1 MLRIAFLI
9 SGTGTNLQ
17 YIIDKINEKELNC
30 VIEMV
35 ISDNPKAKGLS
46 KAKLQGI
53 PSYILDKN
61 IYRENIGD
69 EILKITKE
77 KVDLIILGGFLS
89 ILKGKIL
96 ESYKNK
102 IINIHPSLIPKF
114 CGKGMYGIKV
124 HEAVL
129 NSGDKIT
136 GCTLHF
142 VSNDVDMG
150 TIILQR
156 SLNITGEESPKTL
169 QEKVL
174 KEEHRCLLE
183 GIKLISEDKVK
194 N

>member
-17 YIIDKINEKELNC
+17 YIMDKINEKELDC
-30 VIEMV
+30 VIKMV
-35 ISDNPKAKGLS
+35 ISDNPKATGIT
-46 KAKLQGI
+46 KANLQGI
-53 PSYILDKN
+53 PSYVLDKKT
-61 IYRENIGD
+61 YGENIGD
-69 EILKITKE
+69 EIIKVIKD
-77 KVDLIILGGFLS
+77 KVDLIVLGGFLS
-89 ILKGKIL
+89 ILKGEIL
-96 ESYKNK
+96 DIYKNK

-142 VSNDVDMG
+142 VSLDVDMG
-150 TIILQR
+150 TIILQK

-183 GIKLISEDKVK
+183 GIRLISEGKV
-194 N
+194 

>member
-17 YIIDKINEKELNC
+17 YIIDKINEKELDC
-30 VIEMV
+30 VIKMV
-35 ISDNPKAKGLS
+35 ISDNPKAIGLT
-46 KAKLQGI
+46 KANLQGI
-53 PSYILDKN
+53 PSYVLDKN
-61 IYRENIGD
+61 TYGENIGD
-69 EILKITKE
+69 EIIKIIKD
-77 KVDLIILGGFLS
+77 KVDLIVLGGFLS
-89 ILKGKIL
+89 ILKGEIL
-96 ESYKNK
+96 DRYKGK

-142 VSNDVDMG
+142 VSRGVDMG
-150 TIILQR
+150 TIILQK

-183 GIKLISEDKVK
+183 GIRLISKGKV
-194 N
+194 

>member
-17 YIIDKINEKELNC
+17 YIIDKINEKELDC
-30 VIEMV
+30 VIKMV
-35 ISDNPKAKGLS
+35 ISDNPKATGLT
-46 KAKLQGI
+46 KANLQGI
-53 PSYILDKN
+53 PSYVLDKN
-61 IYRENIGD
+61 TYGENIGD
-69 EILKITKE
+69 EIIKIIKD
-77 KVDLIILGGFLS
+77 KVDLIVLGGFLS
-89 ILKGKIL
+89 ILKGEIL
-96 ESYKNK
+96 DRYKYK

-150 TIILQR
+150 TIILQK

-183 GIKLISEDKVK
+183 GIRLISEGKV
-194 N
+194 

>member
-17 YIIDKINEKELNC
+17 YIIDKINEKELDC
-30 VIEMV
+30 VIKMV
-35 ISDNPKAKGLS
+35 TRAN
-46 KAKLQGI
+46 LQGI
-53 PSYILDKN
+53 PSYVLDKN
-61 IYRENIGD
+61 TYGENIGD
-69 EILKITKE
+69 EIIKIIKD
-77 KVDLIILGGFLS
+77 KVDLIVLGGFLS
-89 ILKGKIL
+89 ILKGEIL
-96 ESYKNK
+96 DRYKDK

-142 VSNDVDMG
+142 VSRDVDMG
-150 TIILQR
+150 TIILQK

-183 GIKLISEDKVK
+183 GIRLISEGKV
-194 N
+194 

>member
-17 YIIDKINEKELNC
+17 YIIDKINEKELDC
-30 VIEMV
+30 VIKMV
-35 ISDNPKAKGLS
+35 ISDNPKATGIT
-46 KAKLQGI
+46 KANLQGI
-53 PSYILDKN
+53 PSYVLDKN
-61 IYRENIGD
+61 TYGENIGD
-69 EILKITKE
+69 EIIKIIKD
-77 KVDLIILGGFLS
+77 KVDLIVLGGFLS
-89 ILKGKIL
+89 ILKGEIL
-96 ESYKNK
+96 DRYKHK

-150 TIILQR
+150 TIILQK

-183 GIKLISEDKVK
+183 GIRLISEGKV
-194 N
+194 

>member
-17 YIIDKINEKELNC
+17 YIIDKINEKELDC
-30 VIEMV
+30 VIKMV
-35 ISDNPKAKGLS
+35 ISDNPKAIGLT
-46 KAKLQGI
+46 KANLQGI
-53 PSYILDKN
+53 PSYVLDKN
-61 IYRENIGD
+61 TYGENIGD
-69 EILKITKE
+69 EIIKIIKD
-77 KVDLIILGGFLS
+77 KVDLIVLGGFLS
-89 ILKGKIL
+89 ILKGEIL
-96 ESYKNK
+96 DRYKGK

-142 VSNDVDMG
+142 VSRDVDMG
-150 TIILQR
+150 TIILQK

-174 KEEHRCLLE
+174 KEEHRFLLE
-183 GIKLISEDKVK
+183 GIRLISEGKV
-194 N
+194 

>member
-17 YIIDKINEKELNC
+17 YIIDKINEKELDC
-30 VIEMV
+30 VIKMV
-35 ISDNPKAKGLS
+35 ISDNPKATGLT
-46 KAKLQGI
+46 KANLQGI
-53 PSYILDKN
+53 PSYVLDKN
-61 IYRENIGD
+61 TYGENIGD
-69 EILKITKE
+69 EIIKIIKD
-77 KVDLIILGGFLS
+77 KVDLIVLGGFLS
-89 ILKGKIL
+89 ILKGEIL
-96 ESYKNK
+96 DRYKHK

-150 TIILQR
+150 TIILQK

-183 GIKLISEDKVK
+183 GIRLISEGKV
-194 N
+194 